1 MARFALHTALQ
12 SKHTSKGF
20 YIEKKHVKSSH
31 TKHYTIGILSNGNY
45 VQFNSSKDPIFTE
58 MTF

>member
-1 MARFALHTALQ
+1 MTFDDIELIEIQ
-12 SKHTSKGF
+12 YTSDNF

-45 VQFNSSKDPIFTE
+45 VQFNSSKDSIPTE
-58 MTF
+58 IKL

>member
-1 MARFALHTALQ
+1 MTFDNIELIEIQ
-12 SKHTSKGF
+12 YTSDNF

-31 TKHYTIGILSNGNY
+31 TKQYTIGILSHGNY

-58 MTF
+58 MAI